1 MSSERVA
8 TAVAAYKA
16 AAAELAEL
24 DYDQFTHAELLD
36 LLGELETVAWQLP
49 TVGHRII
56 GRLQREASPVE
67 LGAKSLKAVL
77 TGRLRISD
85 KDAQRRLCEATELGP
100 RTALNG
106 EPLAPLLAETAAAQ
120 AAGTVG
126 PEHVTVIRTFLD
138 KLPGWVDPVTREQ
151 TEATLVRIAGLTGPE
166 TLRKDADQL
175 AAYIDQD
182 GPEPDDTERARKRY
196 IRVGRQQAD
205 GMTPITGLLDPQGL
219 ATYEPILAKLA
230 APGMCNPDDCTPRVS
245 GTPSQQQIDGDTR
258 TAGQRTHD
266 AFIAIGRN
274 ALSSGELGQ
283 HNGLPVT
290 IIVSTTL
297 QDLESGAGS
306 AVTGGG
312 SLLPMADLIRMASHA
327 HHYLRIYDEHT
338 SEELYLGRTKRL
350 ASVAQRIVLHA
361 RDRGCTKPGC
371 TVAGYN
377 TQVHHTTGW
386 AKNNGHTN
394 IDEETLACPGDNRLA
409 EEGWTVTIDN
419 GIAQWIPPPQ
429 LDTGQTRINY
439 FHHPERLL
447 AEPDDEGC
455 TDTPESG

>member
-1 MSSERVA
+1 
-8 TAVAAYKA
+8 
-16 AAAELAEL
+16 
-24 DYDQFTHAELLD
+24 
-36 LLGELETVAWQLP
+36 
-49 TVGHRII
+49 
-56 GRLQREASPVE
+56 
-67 LGAKSLKAVL
+67 
-77 TGRLRISD
+77 
-85 KDAQRRLCEATELGP
+85 
-100 RTALNG
+100 
-106 EPLAPLLAETAAAQ
+106 
-120 AAGTVG
+120 
-126 PEHVTVIRTFLD
+126 
-138 KLPGWVDPVTREQ
+138 
-151 TEATLVRIAGLTGPE
+151 
-166 TLRKDADQL
+166 
-175 AAYIDQD
+175 
-182 GPEPDDTERARKRY
+182 
-196 IRVGRQQAD
+196 
-205 GMTPITGLLDPQGL
+205 MTPITGLLDPQGL

-230 APGMCNPDDCTPRVS
+230 APGMCNPDDDEPRVS
-245 GTPSQQQIDGDTR
+245 GTPSQAQIDGDTR

-266 AFIAIGRN
+266 AFIALGRN

-312 SLLPMADLIRMASHA
+312 SHLPMRDLIRMASHA
-327 HHYLRIYDEHT
+327 HHYLVVFDKHT
-338 SEELYLGRTKRL
+338 NEALYLGRTKRL

-386 AKNNGHTN
+386 AKHNGQTN
-394 IDEETLACPGDNRLA
+394 IDEEVLACPGDNRLA

-447 AEPDDEGC
+447 TEPK
-455 TDTPESG
+455 PESEDDAPDSAVA